1 MSVPLVSV
9 RLLGPADAVAQ
20 HALRRRAL
28 LDAPMAFSSSPAD
41 DRLRELA
48 VVRQLLEPRDGQA
61 SLGAFLDGVMV
72 GMAAV
77 VREGRDKTR
86 HKANLFGMFVAP
98 EARGHKLGRGLLD
111 LAIATARGWGVERL
125 LLGVNSDA
133 LAAQALYKSAGFVA
147 WGVEPSAMRHDG
159 EVVDTI
165 HMHLPLTR
173 ESL

>member
-1 MSVPLVSV
+1 MHV
-9 RLLGPADAVAQ
+9 RLLTPADAEAQ

-28 LDAPMAFSSSPAD
+28 LDTPMAFSSSPED
-41 DRLRELA
+41 DRLRDLA
-48 VVRQLLEPRDGQA
+48 VVRRLLEPSADQA
-61 SLGAFLDGVMV
+61 SLGAFLDGALV

-77 VREGRDKTR
+77 VREGRAKTR

-111 LAIATARGWGVERL
+111 LAIATARGWGVEAL

-133 LAAQALYKSAGFVA
+133 LAAQSLYKSAGFVA

-159 EVVDTI
+159 RTVDTI
-165 HMHLPLTR
+165 HMVLPITPQ
-173 ESL
+173 